1 MKLTEQEQQE
11 ITYLEGLKASRTI
24 PMMQKNQYR
33 LRYLKVKEFHNCCS
47 NPHCTGYEG
56 TEEETICHKCKSK
69 LQWINLLK

>member
-33 LRYLKVKEFHNCCS
+33 LRYLNAKEFHNCCS

-69 LQWINLLK
+69 LHK